1 MCNPCAKWNFETAE
15 TWGLRYDGV
24 GVSGISLYNCFK
36 AGKLPIIN

>member
-24 GVSGISLYNCFK
+24 GVTGIIKNCFF
-36 AGKLPIIN
+36 LRN